1 MKNTNE
7 LKIGDIYSLYLKRW
21 NFYVSAQ
28 IVVKDDSRG
37 TIAVL
42 LDIFSKEVPT
52 LDALKKAKPF
62 VLDHH
67 YWHTTNF
74 YLYTGELW
82 AFNPIFIGNSTP
94 IETPT
99 NEHFNTSGMEQF
111 SLQYQWNQLPDDFK
125 NSFKEQSPRDKTIKI
140 SRSENK
146 DFYTSSLLQEKPLAY
161 EVESCIF
168 DAQLQS
174 FLKEN
179 QQVSKL
185 ELEEV
190 DEAIVD
196 ISASGIDSIVIR
208 DSHIEKIVLNRYI
221 QTLYTLGDFS
231 AIKEIVC
238 PFEGELL
245 HLGLSNF
252 NSGYLKF
259 KGLGEV
265 RSLNI
270 FSSKN
275 YNVDIAEI
283 ANIFPNLEFLKING
297 QNASLRNI
305 EALAK
310 LQHLESVWLSDLYDF
325 DSFVKKTEMPNL
337 RSISLWSVP
346 KIVADKVK
354 KEFKGIDEMDIKQ
367 ARTDEWIKANL
378 DNPLRNWDGREGT
391 KPSVAKKAMKAYT
404 DAYKKLSANK
414 DKDEALK
421 TLENFIAIFNEID
434 EKHHI
439 DTLEREEIWD
449 AFNMLGELTSLTIKE
464 KEEIFENLRDF

>member
-1 MKNTNE
+1 MKNTNQ

-28 IVVKDDSRG
+28 IVVQDDSRG

-67 YWHTTNF
+67 YWNTTNF

-99 NEHFNTSGMEQF
+99 DEHLSTFGMEQF
-111 SLQYQWNQLPDDFK
+111 SLQYQWNQLPDAFK
-125 NSFKEQSPRDKTIKI
+125 KSFKEQRPRNKTIKI
-140 SRSENK
+140 TRSENK
-146 DFYTSSLLQEKPLAY
+146 DFYTSLLQEKPLAY

-179 QQVSKL
+179 RQVSDL

-270 FSSKN
+270 FSDKN

-283 ANIFPNLEFLKING
+283 ANIFPNLEF
-297 QNASLRNI
+297 
-305 EALAK
+305 
-310 LQHLESVWLSDLYDF
+310 F
-325 DSFVKKTEMPNL
+325 KKY
-337 RSISLWSVP
+337 RG
-346 KIVADKVK
+346 
-354 KEFKGIDEMDIKQ
+354 FG
-367 ARTDEWIKANL
+367 
-378 DNPLRNWDGREGT
+378 
-391 KPSVAKKAMKAYT
+391 
-404 DAYKKLSANK
+404 
-414 DKDEALK
+414 
-421 TLENFIAIFNEID
+421 
-434 EKHHI
+434 
-439 DTLEREEIWD
+439 
-449 AFNMLGELTSLTIKE
+449 
-464 KEEIFENLRDF
+464 

>member
-1 MKNTNE
+1 MENTKKPE
-7 LKIGDIYSLYLKRW
+7 IGDIYSLYLKRW

-67 YWHTTNF
+67 YWNTTNF

-94 IETPT
+94 IDTPT
-99 NEHFNTSGMEQF
+99 NEHLSIFGMEQF

-125 NSFKEQSPRDKTIKI
+125 NSFKEQSPRNKTIKI
-140 SRSENK
+140 TRSENK
-146 DFYTSSLLQEKPLAY
+146 DFYTSLLQEKPLAY

-238 PFEGELL
+238 LFEGELL

-270 FSSKN
+270 FSDKN
-275 YNVDIAEI
+275 YSVDIAEI
-283 ANIFPNLEFLKING
+283 ANTFPNLEFLKING
-297 QNASLRNI
+297 QNASLRNV

-346 KIVADKVK
+346 KVVADKVK
-354 KEFKGIDEMDIKQ
+354 KEFKGIDELDIKQ

-404 DAYKKLSANK
+404 DAYKKLSGNK
-414 DKDEALK
+414 NKDEAVT
-421 TLENFIAIFNEID
+421 TLQNFIAIFNEID
-434 EKHHI
+434 KKHHI
-439 DTLEREEIWD
+439 DTLEREEIWE
-449 AFNMLGELTSLTIKE
+449 AFKILAELTPLSVNEIE
-464 KEEIFENLRDF
+464 DIFEDLRDF

>member
-28 IVVKDDSRG
+28 IVVQDDSRG

-67 YWHTTNF
+67 YWNTTNF

-94 IETPT
+94 IDTPT
-99 NEHFNTSGMEQF
+99 DEHLSTFGMEQF
-111 SLQYQWNQLPDDFK
+111 SLQYQWNQLPDAFK
-125 NSFKEQSPRDKTIKI
+125 KSFKEQRPRNKTIKI
-140 SRSENK
+140 TRSENK
-146 DFYTSSLLQEKPLAY
+146 DFYTSLLQEKPLAY

-179 QQVSKL
+179 QQVSDL

-196 ISASGIDSIVIR
+196 ISASGIYSIVIR

-270 FSSKN
+270 FSMKN

-337 RSISLWSVP
+337 SSITLWSVP

-354 KEFKGIDEMDIKQ
+354 KEFKGIDELDIKQ

-378 DNPLRNWDGREGT
+378 DNPLRDWDGREGT

-404 DAYKKLSANK
+404 DAYKKLSGNK
-414 DKDEALK
+414 NKDEAVT
-421 TLENFIAIFNEID
+421 TLQNFIAIFNEID
-434 EKHHI
+434 KKHHI
-439 DTLEREEIWD
+439 DTLEREEIWE
-449 AFNMLGELTSLTIKE
+449 AFKILAELTPLSVNEIE
-464 KEEIFENLRDF
+464 DIFEDLRDF

>member
-1 MKNTNE
+1 MENTKKPE
-7 LKIGDIYSLYLKRW
+7 IGDIYSLYLKRW
-21 NFYVSAQ
+21 DFYVSAQ

-52 LDALKKAKPF
+52 LDALKRAKPF

-67 YWHTTNF
+67 YWNTTNF

-94 IETPT
+94 IDTPT
-99 NEHFNTSGMEQF
+99 NEHLSTFGIEQF
-111 SLQYQWNQLPDDFK
+111 SLQYQWNQLPDAFK
-125 NSFKEQSPRDKTIKI
+125 KSFKEQSPRDKTIKI
-140 SRSENK
+140 TRSENK
-146 DFYTSSLLQEKPLAY
+146 DFYTSLLQEKPLAY
-161 EVESCIF
+161 EVKSCIF

-196 ISASGIDSIVIR
+196 ISASGIDEIVIR

-231 AIKEIVC
+231 TIKEIVC

-259 KGLGEV
+259 KGLREV
-265 RSLNI
+265 RSLSI
-270 FSSKN
+270 FSDKN
-275 YNVDIAEI
+275 YSVDIAEI
-283 ANIFPNLEFLKING
+283 ANTFPNLEFLKING

-346 KIVADKVK
+346 KVVADKVK
-354 KEFKGIDEMDIKQ
+354 KEFKGIDELDIKQ

-391 KPSVAKKAMKAYT
+391 KPSVAKKTMKAYT
-404 DAYKKLSANK
+404 DAYKKLSGNK
-414 DKDEALK
+414 NKDEAVT
-421 TLENFIAIFNEID
+421 TLQNFIAIFNEID
-434 EKHHI
+434 KKHHI
-439 DTLEREEIWD
+439 DTLEREEIWE
-449 AFNMLGELTSLTIKE
+449 AFKILAELTPLSVNEIE
-464 KEEIFENLRDF
+464 DIFEDLRDF

>member
-1 MKNTNE
+1 MENTKKPE
-7 LKIGDIYSLYLKRW
+7 IGDIYSLYLKRW
-21 NFYVSAQ
+21 DFYVSAQ

-52 LDALKKAKPF
+52 LDALKRAKPF

-67 YWHTTNF
+67 YWNTTNF

-94 IETPT
+94 IDTPT
-99 NEHFNTSGMEQF
+99 NEHLSTFGMEQF
-111 SLQYQWNQLPDDFK
+111 SLQYQWNQLPNAFK
-125 NSFKEQSPRDKTIKI
+125 KSFKEQSPRDKTIKI
-140 SRSENK
+140 SHSENK
-146 DFYTSSLLQEKPLAY
+146 DFYTSLLQEKPLAY
-161 EVESCIF
+161 EVKSCIF

-179 QQVSKL
+179 QQVSDL

-190 DEAIVD
+190 DEAIID

-265 RSLNI
+265 RSLSI
-270 FSSKN
+270 FSDKN
-275 YNVDIAEI
+275 YSVDIAEI
-283 ANIFPNLEFLKING
+283 ANTFPNLEFLKING

-346 KIVADKVK
+346 KVVADKVK
-354 KEFKGIDEMDIKQ
+354 KEFKGIDELDIKQ

-404 DAYKKLSANK
+404 DAYKKLSGNK
-414 DKDEALK
+414 NKDEAVT
-421 TLENFIAIFNEID
+421 TLQNFIAIFNEID
-434 EKHHI
+434 KKHHI
-439 DTLEREEIWD
+439 DTLEREEIWE
-449 AFNMLGELTSLTIKE
+449 AFKILAELTPLSVNEIE
-464 KEEIFENLRDF
+464 DIFEDLRDF

>member
-1 MKNTNE
+1 
-7 LKIGDIYSLYLKRW
+7 
-21 NFYVSAQ
+21 
-28 IVVKDDSRG
+28 
-37 TIAVL
+37 
-42 LDIFSKEVPT
+42 
-52 LDALKKAKPF
+52 
-62 VLDHH
+62 
-67 YWHTTNF
+67 
-74 YLYTGELW
+74 
-82 AFNPIFIGNSTP
+82 
-94 IETPT
+94 
-99 NEHFNTSGMEQF
+99 MEQF

-161 EVESCIF
+161 EVKSCIF

-174 FLKEN
+174 LLKEN
-179 QQVSKL
+179 QQVSDL

-196 ISASGIDSIVIR
+196 ISASGIYSIVIR

-270 FSSKN
+270 FSDKN

-337 RSISLWSVP
+337 SSISLWSVP

-354 KEFKGIDEMDIKQ
+354 KEFKGIDELDIKQ

>member
-1 MKNTNE
+1 
-7 LKIGDIYSLYLKRW
+7 
-21 NFYVSAQ
+21 
-28 IVVKDDSRG
+28 
-37 TIAVL
+37 
-42 LDIFSKEVPT
+42 
-52 LDALKKAKPF
+52 
-62 VLDHH
+62 
-67 YWHTTNF
+67 
-74 YLYTGELW
+74 
-82 AFNPIFIGNSTP
+82 
-94 IETPT
+94 
-99 NEHFNTSGMEQF
+99 MEQF

-161 EVESCIF
+161 EVKSCIF

-196 ISASGIDSIVIR
+196 ISASGIDEIVIR

-270 FSSKN
+270 FSDKN

-337 RSISLWSVP
+337 NSITLWSVP
-346 KIVADKVK
+346 KVVADKVK
-354 KEFKGIDEMDIKQ
+354 KEFKGIDELDIKQ

-378 DNPLRNWDGREGT
+378 DNPLRDWDGREGT

>member
-99 NEHFNTSGMEQF
+99 NEHFSTFGMEQF

-125 NSFKEQSPRDKTIKI
+125 NSFKEQRPRNKTIKI
-140 SRSENK
+140 TRSENK
-146 DFYTSSLLQEKPLAY
+146 DFYTSLLQEKPLAY

-179 QQVSKL
+179 QQVSDL

-190 DEAIVD
+190 NEAIVD
-196 ISASGIDSIVIR
+196 ISASAIYSIVIR

-221 QTLYTLGDFS
+221 QTLCTLGDFS

-245 HLGLSNF
+245 HLRFSNF

-259 KGLGEV
+259 KGLREV

-270 FSSKN
+270 FSDKN
-275 YNVDIAEI
+275 YSVDIAEI
-283 ANIFPNLEFLKING
+283 ADAFPKLEYLMING
-297 QNASLRNI
+297 ENATLKNV

-310 LQHLESVWLSDLYDF
+310 LRHLESVWLSNLYDF

-337 RSISLWSVP
+337 NSITLWSVP
-346 KIVADKVK
+346 KVVADKVK
-354 KEFKGIDEMDIKQ
+354 KEFKGIDELDIKQ

-434 EKHHI
+434 KKHHI

>member
-1 MKNTNE
+1 MENTKKPE
-7 LKIGDIYSLYLKRW
+7 IGDIYSLYLKRW
-21 NFYVSAQ
+21 DFYVSAQ

-52 LDALKKAKPF
+52 LDALKRAKPF

-67 YWHTTNF
+67 YWNTTNF

-94 IETPT
+94 IDTPT
-99 NEHFNTSGMEQF
+99 NEHLSTFGMEQF
-111 SLQYQWNQLPDDFK
+111 SLQYQWNQLPDAFK
-125 NSFKEQSPRDKTIKI
+125 KSFKEQSPRNKTIKI
-140 SRSENK
+140 TRSENK
-146 DFYTSSLLQEKPLAY
+146 DFYTSLLQEKPLAY
-161 EVESCIF
+161 EVKSCIF

-196 ISASGIDSIVIR
+196 ISASGIDDIVIR

-231 AIKEIVC
+231 TIKEIVC

-259 KGLGEV
+259 KGLREV
-265 RSLNI
+265 RSLSI
-270 FSSKN
+270 FLLKN
-275 YNVDIAEI
+275 YSVDIAEI
-283 ANIFPNLEFLKING
+283 ANTFPNLEFLKING

-346 KIVADKVK
+346 KVVADKVK
-354 KEFKGIDEMDIKQ
+354 KEFKGIDELDIKQ

-404 DAYKKLSANK
+404 DAYKKLSGNK
-414 DKDEALK
+414 NKDEAVT
-421 TLENFIAIFNEID
+421 TLQNFIAIFNEID
-434 EKHHI
+434 KKHHI
-439 DTLEREEIWD
+439 DTLEREEIWE
-449 AFNMLGELTSLTIKE
+449 AFKILAELTPLSVNEIE
-464 KEEIFENLRDF
+464 DIFEDLRDF

>member
-28 IVVKDDSRG
+28 IVVQDDSRG

-99 NEHFNTSGMEQF
+99 DEHLSTFGMEQF

-125 NSFKEQSPRDKTIKI
+125 KSFKEQSPRNKTIKI
-140 SRSENK
+140 TRSENK
-146 DFYTSSLLQEKPLAY
+146 DFYTSLLQEKPLAY
-161 EVESCIF
+161 EVKSCIF

-196 ISASGIDSIVIR
+196 ISASGIYSIVIR

-270 FSSKN
+270 FSNKN
-275 YNVDIAEI
+275 RGKKWMEI
-283 ANIFPNLEFLKING
+283 
-297 QNASLRNI
+297 
-305 EALAK
+305 
-310 LQHLESVWLSDLYDF
+310 
-325 DSFVKKTEMPNL
+325 
-337 RSISLWSVP
+337 
-346 KIVADKVK
+346 
-354 KEFKGIDEMDIKQ
+354 
-367 ARTDEWIKANL
+367 
-378 DNPLRNWDGREGT
+378 
-391 KPSVAKKAMKAYT
+391 
-404 DAYKKLSANK
+404 
-414 DKDEALK
+414 
-421 TLENFIAIFNEID
+421 
-434 EKHHI
+434 
-439 DTLEREEIWD
+439 
-449 AFNMLGELTSLTIKE
+449 
-464 KEEIFENLRDF
+464 

>member
-1 MKNTNE
+1 MENTKKPE
-7 LKIGDIYSLYLKRW
+7 IGDIYSLYLKRW
-21 NFYVSAQ
+21 DFYVSAQ

-67 YWHTTNF
+67 YWNTTNF

-94 IETPT
+94 IDTPT
-99 NEHFNTSGMEQF
+99 NEHLSTFGMEQF
-111 SLQYQWNQLPDDFK
+111 SLQYQWNQLPDAFK
-125 NSFKEQSPRDKTIKI
+125 KSFKEQSPRNKTIKI
-140 SRSENK
+140 TRSENK
-146 DFYTSSLLQEKPLAY
+146 DFYTSLLQEKPLAY
-161 EVESCIF
+161 EVKSCIF

-196 ISASGIDSIVIR
+196 MSASGIDDIVIR

-231 AIKEIVC
+231 TIKEIVC

-259 KGLGEV
+259 KGLREV
-265 RSLNI
+265 RSLSI
-270 FSSKN
+270 FSDKN
-275 YNVDIAEI
+275 YSVDIAEI
-283 ANIFPNLEFLKING
+283 ANTFPNLEFLKING

-346 KIVADKVK
+346 KIVTDKVK
-354 KEFKGIDEMDIKQ
+354 KEFKGIDELDIKQ

-404 DAYKKLSANK
+404 DAYKKLSGNK
-414 DKDEALK
+414 NKDEAVT
-421 TLENFIAIFNEID
+421 TLQNFIAIFNEID
-434 EKHHI
+434 KKHHI
-439 DTLEREEIWD
+439 DTLEREEIWE
-449 AFNMLGELTSLTIKE
+449 AFKILAELTPLSVNEIE
-464 KEEIFENLRDF
+464 DIFEDLRDF

>member
-94 IETPT
+94 IDTPT

-111 SLQYQWNQLPDDFK
+111 SLQYQWNQLPD
-125 NSFKEQSPRDKTIKI
+125 
-140 SRSENK
+140 
-146 DFYTSSLLQEKPLAY
+146 FYTSLLQEKPLAY

-221 QTLYTLGDFS
+221 QTLCTLGDFS

-245 HLGLSNF
+245 HLRFSNF

-270 FSSKN
+270 FSLKN
-275 YNVDIAEI
+275 YSVDIAEI
-283 ANIFPNLEFLKING
+283 ADAFPKLEYLMING
-297 QNASLRNI
+297 ENATLKNV
-305 EALAK
+305 EALTK
-310 LQHLESVWLSDLYDF
+310 LRHLESVWLSNLYDF
-325 DSFVKKTEMPNL
+325 DTFVTKTEMPNL
-337 RSISLWSVP
+337 NSITLWSIP
-346 KIVADKVK
+346 KVVADKVK
-354 KEFKGIDEMDIKQ
+354 KEFKGINELDIKQ

>member
-67 YWHTTNF
+67 YWNTINF
-74 YLYTGELW
+74 YLYTGQLW

-94 IETPT
+94 IDTPAD
-99 NEHFNTSGMEQF
+99 EHLSTFGMEQF

-125 NSFKEQSPRDKTIKI
+125 KSFKEQRPRNKTIKI
-140 SRSENK
+140 TRSENK
-146 DFYTSSLLQEKPLAY
+146 DFYTSLLQEKPLAY

-221 QTLYTLGDFS
+221 QTLCTLGDFS

-245 HLGLSNF
+245 HLRFSNF

-259 KGLGEV
+259 KGLQEV

-270 FSSKN
+270 FSDKN
-275 YNVDIAEI
+275 YSVDIAEI
-283 ANIFPNLEFLKING
+283 ADAFPKLEYLMING
-297 QNASLRNI
+297 ENASLKNV

-310 LQHLESVWLSDLYDF
+310 LRHLESVWLSNLYDF

-337 RSISLWSVP
+337 SSITLWSVP
-346 KIVADKVK
+346 KVVADKVK
-354 KEFKGIDEMDIKQ
+354 KEFKGIDELDIKQ

-464 KEEIFENLRDF
+464 KEDIFEDLRDF

>member
-1 MKNTNE
+1 MENTKKPE
-7 LKIGDIYSLYLKRW
+7 IGNIYSLYLKRW
-21 NFYVSAQ
+21 DFYVSAQ
-28 IVVKDDSRG
+28 IVVKDDSIG

-52 LDALKKAKPF
+52 LDALKRAKPF

-67 YWHTTNF
+67 YWNTTNF

-94 IETPT
+94 IDTPT
-99 NEHFNTSGMEQF
+99 NEHLSTFGMEQF
-111 SLQYQWNQLPDDFK
+111 SLQYQWNQLPDAFK
-125 NSFKEQSPRDKTIKI
+125 KSFKEQSPRNKTIKI
-140 SRSENK
+140 TRSENK
-146 DFYTSSLLQEKPLAY
+146 DFYTSLLQEKPLAY
-161 EVESCIF
+161 EVKSCIF

-179 QQVSKL
+179 QQVSDL

-196 ISASGIDSIVIR
+196 ISSSGIYSIVIR

-231 AIKEIVC
+231 TIKEIVC

-259 KGLGEV
+259 KGLREV
-265 RSLNI
+265 RSLSI
-270 FSSKN
+270 FLLKN
-275 YNVDIAEI
+275 YSVDIAEI
-283 ANIFPNLEFLKING
+283 ANTFPNLEFLKING

-346 KIVADKVK
+346 KVVADKVK
-354 KEFKGIDEMDIKQ
+354 KEFKGIDELEIKQ

-404 DAYKKLSANK
+404 DAYKKLSGNK
-414 DKDEALK
+414 NKDEAVT
-421 TLENFIAIFNEID
+421 TLQNFIAIFNEID
-434 EKHHI
+434 KKHHI
-439 DTLEREEIWD
+439 DTLEREEIWE
-449 AFNMLGELTSLTIKE
+449 AFKILAELTPLSVNEIE
-464 KEEIFENLRDF
+464 DIFEDLRDF

>member
-67 YWHTTNF
+67 YWNTINF
-74 YLYTGELW
+74 YLYTGQLW

-94 IETPT
+94 IDTPAD
-99 NEHFNTSGMEQF
+99 EHLSTFGMEQF

-125 NSFKEQSPRDKTIKI
+125 KSFKEQRPRNKTIKI
-140 SRSENK
+140 TRSENK
-146 DFYTSSLLQEKPLAY
+146 DFYTSLLQEKPLAY

-221 QTLYTLGDFS
+221 QTLCTLGDFS

-238 PFEGELL
+238 SFEGELL
-245 HLGLSNF
+245 HLRFSNF

-259 KGLGEV
+259 KGLQEV

-270 FSSKN
+270 FSDKN
-275 YNVDIAEI
+275 YSVDIAEI
-283 ANIFPNLEFLKING
+283 ADAFPKLEYLMING
-297 QNASLRNI
+297 ENASLKNV

-310 LQHLESVWLSDLYDF
+310 LRHLESVWLSNLYDF

-337 RSISLWSVP
+337 SSITLWSVP
-346 KIVADKVK
+346 KVVADKVK
-354 KEFKGIDEMDIKQ
+354 KEFKGIDELDIKQ

-464 KEEIFENLRDF
+464 KEDIFEDLRDF

>member
-1 MKNTNE
+1 MENTKKPE
-7 LKIGDIYSLYLKRW
+7 IGDIYSLYLKRW
-21 NFYVSAQ
+21 DFYVSAQ

-67 YWHTTNF
+67 YWNTTNF

-94 IETPT
+94 IDTPT
-99 NEHFNTSGMEQF
+99 NEHLSTFGMEQF
-111 SLQYQWNQLPDDFK
+111 SLQYQWNQLPDAFK
-125 NSFKEQSPRDKTIKI
+125 KSFKEQSPRNKTIKI
-140 SRSENK
+140 TRSENK
-146 DFYTSSLLQEKPLAY
+146 DFYTSLLQEKPLAY
-161 EVESCIF
+161 EVKSCIF

-196 ISASGIDSIVIR
+196 ISASGIDDIVIR

-231 AIKEIVC
+231 TIKEIVC

-259 KGLGEV
+259 KGLREV
-265 RSLNI
+265 RSLSI
-270 FSSKN
+270 FSDKN
-275 YNVDIAEI
+275 YSVDIAEI
-283 ANIFPNLEFLKING
+283 ANTFPNLEFLKING

-346 KIVADKVK
+346 KVVADKVK
-354 KEFKGIDEMDIKQ
+354 KEFKGIDELDIKQ

-404 DAYKKLSANK
+404 DAYKKLSGNK
-414 DKDEALK
+414 NKDEAVT
-421 TLENFIAIFNEID
+421 TLQNFIAIFNEID
-434 EKHHI
+434 KKHHI
-439 DTLEREEIWD
+439 DTLEREEIWE
-449 AFNMLGELTSLTIKE
+449 AFKILAELTPLSVNEIE
-464 KEEIFENLRDF
+464 DIFEDLRDF

>member
-1 MKNTNE
+1 MKNTNK

-28 IVVKDDSRG
+28 IVVQDDSRG

-74 YLYTGELW
+74 YLYIGELW

-94 IETPT
+94 IDTPT
-99 NEHFNTSGMEQF
+99 NEHLSTFGMEQF

-125 NSFKEQSPRDKTIKI
+125 KSFKEQSPRNKTIKI

-146 DFYTSSLLQEKPLAY
+146 DFYTSLLQEKPLAY
-161 EVESCIF
+161 EVKSCIF

-179 QQVSKL
+179 QQVSDL

-208 DSHIEKIVLNRYI
+208 DSYIEKIVLNRYI

-270 FSSKN
+270 FSDKN
-275 YNVDIAEI
+275 YSVDIAEI
-283 ANIFPNLEFLKING
+283 ANTFPNLEFLKING

-346 KIVADKVK
+346 KVVTDKVK
-354 KEFKGIDEMDIKQ
+354 KEFKGIDELDIKQ

-404 DAYKKLSANK
+404 DAYKKLSGNK
-414 DKDEALK
+414 NKDEAVT
-421 TLENFIAIFNEID
+421 TLQNFIAIFNEID
-434 EKHHI
+434 KKHHI
-439 DTLEREEIWD
+439 DTLEREEIWE
-449 AFNMLGELTSLTIKE
+449 AFKILAELTPLSVNEIE
-464 KEEIFENLRDF
+464 DIFEDLRDF